1 MIDLIT
7 VVYREEL
14 HFLKIQ
20 ARSIELYT
28 RTQDIGNIYVVVNDA
43 DCVCDLIDPTW
54 YGTHQAKVK
63 IIPYSKWR
71 QDPDHLNGW
80 QSQQLCKL
88 LAASEASSA
97 WSMCLDAKTWFIRP
111 LDLSKLFDAQQRV
124 NSGIQSIHPLFTS
137 SKQFLEYYYNI
148 SMPDVIG
155 PAGPPF
161 VFHNATARALVNS
174 FGNFIEFFK
183 TNVAN
188 TNAITEF
195 HLYSSFVLTRD
206 GTYEKLYTTTQYYNY
221 HHLAEWEL
229 DRFDIMYHEWIH
241 DDRALTASIHRK
253 AYPLLSTKQL
263 RRWQKFLAQKGLN
276 IDNIL
281 GVANE

>member
-7 VVYREEL
+7 VVFQEEL

-28 RTQDIGNIYVVVNDA
+28 RTQDIGNIYVVVNDV
-43 DCVCDLIDPTW
+43 DSVVDLVDPVW

-63 IIPYSKWR
+63 IVPYSKWNFGADR
-71 QDPDHLNGW
+71 LNGW

-111 LDLSKLFDAQQRV
+111 LDLSKLFDKQQRV
-124 NSGIQSIHPLFTS
+124 NSGALPVHPMFTNS
-137 SKQFLEYYYNI
+137 RQFLERYYNI
-148 SMPDVIG
+148 SMPKIIG
-155 PAGPPF
+155 PAGAGT
-161 VFHNATARALVNS
+161 VFHSATVQALVNS
-174 FGNFIEFFK
+174 FGDFMEFFK

-195 HLYSSFVLTRD
+195 HLYSSFVLARN
-206 GTYEKLYTTTQYYNY
+206 GTYNKLYNKTQYYSCYN
-221 HHLAEWEL
+221 LAHWEL
-229 DRFDIMYHEWIH
+229 DKFDSVYHGYVH

-253 AYPLLSTKQL
+253 AYPLLSAKQI

-276 IDNIL
+276 ISNIL
-281 GVANE
+281 GAAK